1 MPHSLQDHMNKFP
14 ASFRES
20 DVARR
25 IFEAHIQEAMVNEP
39 EAPLIEIFDNNIGEE
54 VTPRWEFH
62 YTNEMWCGEGVPPPD
77 VRNLEGCGCV
87 GRCDPKSGKCACAR
101 RQLKWVQAYI
111 NEDII
116 PPTWPGSPFVY
127 DHKGMLQRFECPIF
141 ECNQFCRCD
150 EDCSNRVVQ
159 NGRKWPVHI
168 VRTMH
173 KGWGVSAGNKKIPK
187 GSYIGIYAGELLTEQ
202 EGEERGRYYD
212 LYGRTYLFSIDF
224 HHLKLG
230 MEDPDDWENLY
241 VVDAYHAGNFTRFLN
256 HSCDPNCKILACYIG
271 DADINKPLLAVFTTR
286 DVEPWEE
293 LCFSYYGDIEEKRE
307 EIEAERKKAGEDVR
321 VREHAVY
328 ALCRCEADN
337 CIGRLFS

>member
-1 MPHSLQDHMNKFP
+1 MAEQRERPPEYKLAKNMPHSLQDYMNKFP
-14 ASFRES
+14 ASFCES

-87 GRCDPKSGKCACAR
+87 GRCDPKSGKCACAQ

-150 EDCSNRVVQ
+150 EDCSNRVRHVFCVP
-159 NGRKWPVHI
+159 GPDVADMMVSLGGAKW
-168 VRTMH
+168 TQM
-173 KGWGVSAGNKKIPK
+173 A
-187 GSYIGIYAGELLTEQ
+187 GSYRKDDAQG
-202 EGEERGRYYD
+202 
-212 LYGRTYLFSIDF
+212 
-224 HHLKLG
+224 LG
-230 MEDPDDWENLY
+230 
-241 VVDAYHAGNFTRFLN
+241 
-256 HSCDPNCKILACYIG
+256 
-271 DADINKPLLAVFTTR
+271 
-286 DVEPWEE
+286 
-293 LCFSYYGDIEEKRE
+293 
-307 EIEAERKKAGEDVR
+307 
-321 VREHAVY
+321 
-328 ALCRCEADN
+328 
-337 CIGRLFS
+337 